1 MALVHYFVRPAG
13 YFKDTVCHAMKMRE
27 RERESGCEIFLVR
40 VLFYIDMLE
49 GL

>member
-1 MALVHYFVRPAG
+1 
-13 YFKDTVCHAMKMRE
+13 MKMRERERE